1 MKKESFLLKIW
12 NILWPLFIYLIAQ
25 NLVNVIGIFI
35 LSFFGGG
42 EELYYR
48 YGVLFVLAAALI
60 CIPIYW
66 KIYRKDEETA
76 GNQRKDI
83 PVNNRDYLLVIFSGA
98 ALALA
103 MNNVIALTPLP
114 VWFTGFEDTNQVI
127 YGGGL
132 LLQIL
137 SAGMFACIVEE
148 VSMRGVVYGR
158 MKRYFGKTAAMLLSA
173 LVFGI
178 YHLNVVQGVYAF
190 VLGLYFVWLYERYQS
205 LWAPCIAH
213 MSANLFILFMAASPI
228 CQRVLQTM
236 VGFCLTTCISLLIF
250 YYSWRVI
257 KESDPKLDLEFVE
270 KEPDTLE
277 KLTEEY
283 KAQEREDSF

>member
-1 MKKESFLLKIW
+1 MKKESFLLKVW

-25 NLVNVIGIFI
+25 NLVSVIGIFI

-76 GNQRKDI
+76 GNRKKDI

-114 VWFTGFEDTNQVI
+114 VWFTGYEDTNQVI

-137 SAGMFACIVEE
+137 SAGIFACIVEE

-158 MKRYFGKTAAMLLSA
+158 MKRYFGKTAAMFLSA

-205 LWAPCIAH
+205 LWASCIAH
-213 MSANLFILFMAASPI
+213 MSANLFILFMAASPV
-228 CQRVLQTM
+228 CQHVLQTM

-250 YYSWRVI
+250 YYSWRMI
-257 KESDPKLDLEFVE
+257 QESDPKLDLEFIE

-283 KAQEREDSF
+283 KAQESEDSF

>member
-1 MKKESFLLKIW
+1 M
-12 NILWPLFIYLIAQ
+12 WPLFIYLIAQ
-25 NLVNVIGIFI
+25 NLVSVIGIFI

-76 GNQRKDI
+76 GNRKKDI

-114 VWFTGFEDTNQVI
+114 VWFTGYEDTNQVI
-127 YGGGL
+127 YEGGL

-137 SAGMFACIVEE
+137 SAGIFACIVEE

-158 MKRYFGKTAAMLLSA
+158 MKRYFGKTAAMFLSA

-205 LWAPCIAH
+205 LWASCIAH
-213 MSANLFILFMAASPI
+213 MSANLFILFMAASPV
-228 CQRVLQTM
+228 CQHVLQTM

-250 YYSWRVI
+250 YYSWRMI
-257 KESDPKLDLEFVE
+257 QESDPKLDLEFIE

-283 KAQEREDSF
+283 KAQESEDSF

>member
-1 MKKESFLLKIW
+1 MKKESFLLKVW

-25 NLVNVIGIFI
+25 NLVSVIGIFI

-114 VWFTGFEDTNQVI
+114 VWFTGYEDTNQVI
-127 YGGGL
+127 YEGGL

-137 SAGMFACIVEE
+137 SAGIFACIVEE

-158 MKRYFGKTAAMLLSA
+158 MKRYFGKTAAMFLSA

-205 LWAPCIAH
+205 LWASCIAH
-213 MSANLFILFMAASPI
+213 MSANLFILFMAASPV
-228 CQRVLQTM
+228 CQHVLQTM

-250 YYSWRVI
+250 YYSWRMI
-257 KESDPKLDLEFVE
+257 QESDPKLDLEFIE

-283 KAQEREDSF
+283 KAQESEDSF

>member
-1 MKKESFLLKIW
+1 MGLKKESFLLKIW
-12 NILWPLFIYLIAQ
+12 NVLWPLFIYLTAQ
-25 NLVNVIGIFI
+25 NLISIIGVFI
-35 LSFFGGG
+35 ISFLGGG
-42 EELYYR
+42 EEIYYR
-48 YGVLFVLAAALI
+48 YAALFVLAAALI

-66 KIYRKDEETA
+66 KIYRKDEENA
-76 GNQRKDI
+76 GNRRKNV
-83 PVNNRDYLLVIFSGA
+83 PVNNLDYLLVIFSGA

-114 VWFTGFEDTNQVI
+114 VLFTGYEDTNELL

-137 SAGMFACIVEE
+137 SAGIFACIVEE

-158 MKRYFGKTAAMLLSA
+158 MKRYFGKRTAMILSA
-173 LVFGI
+173 LIFGI

-190 VLGLYFVWLYERYQS
+190 VLGLYFVWLFERYQS
-205 LWAPCIAH
+205 LWAPCAAH
-213 MSANLFILFMAASPI
+213 MSANLFIILMAGSSV
-228 CQRVLQTM
+228 CQRILQTM
-236 VGFCLTTCISLLIF
+236 VGFCLVTCISLLIF
-250 YYSWRVI
+250 YYGCRMI
-257 KESDPKLDLEFVE
+257 RESDPKLDLEFVE

-283 KAQEREDSF
+283 KTQERED

>member
-12 NILWPLFIYLIAQ
+12 NILWPLFVYLIAQ
-25 NLVNVIGIFI
+25 NLVTVIGIFI

-205 LWAPCIAH
+205 LWASCIAH
-213 MSANLFILFMAASPI
+213 MSANLFILFMAASPV
-228 CQRVLQTM
+228 CQHVLQTM

>member
-25 NLVNVIGIFI
+25 NLVSVIGIFI

-76 GNQRKDI
+76 GNRKKDI

-114 VWFTGFEDTNQVI
+114 VWFTGYEDTNQVI

-137 SAGMFACIVEE
+137 SAGIFACIVEE

-158 MKRYFGKTAAMLLSA
+158 MKRYFGKTAAMFLSA

-205 LWAPCIAH
+205 LWASCIAH
-213 MSANLFILFMAASPI
+213 MSANLFILFMAASPV
-228 CQRVLQTM
+228 CQHVLQTM

-250 YYSWRVI
+250 YYSWRMI
-257 KESDPKLDLEFVE
+257 QESDPKLDLEFIE

-283 KAQEREDSF
+283 KAQESEDSF